1 MRLIAIVLASGW
13 LASLVFAAW
22 AIWREAGR
30 RVDLDAELEARA
42 TANRRGER
50 LARLLAVS
58 NSLQM
63 PWQCSQKGRT
73 ADYRHFW
80 PSDHHPVTPGNHDAS

>member
-30 RVDLDAELEARA
+30 RVDLDAEREARE
-42 TANRRGER
+42 TANRRGQR
-50 LARLLAVS
+50 LARLLAV
-58 NSLQM
+58 NGGL
-63 PWQCSQKGRT
+63 K
-73 ADYRHFW
+73 
-80 PSDHHPVTPGNHDAS
+80 